1 MHLGEDLDRRDI
13 NLNSAK
19 VSQVLPEYYAD
30 EYPNIVN
37 FLEKYYNFL
46 ESDGTH
52 SFNTTINNLIS
63 IRDIGQTDLK
73 YLDLLVSEIGNGLQ
87 VASFF
92 EQPRLMTR
100 LLSEFYRSK
109 GSLVSVE
116 GFFRAFFN
124 DEVSIEY
131 TKNKVFN
138 VGDSKIGY
146 ESQKFITNNELY
158 QTFALLIKSGVS
170 VPDYQNLYEKFVHP
184 AGFYYQGQ
192 IQVESEFN
200 LGLDS
205 MRVIPFSTD
214 SSGLLVAEA
223 SEKIVISSTSIA
235 INPDD
240 GFVQLTAF
248 IDSEGDTIRIDPD
261 VSVVEQIEDLTL
273 LELGNTYPS
282 FQTLLTPNSFKFD
295 DSNEIG
301 PDMTINLETMD
312 NTMFNRYMSDSAI

>member
-1 MHLGEDLDRRDI
+1 MHIGEDLGRRNI
-13 NLNSAK
+13 NFASAK
-19 VSQVLPEYYAD
+19 ISEVFPEYFAE
-30 EYPNIVN
+30 EYPSLMSFI
-37 FLEKYYNFL
+37 EKYYDYL
-46 ESDGTH
+46 DSTTA
-52 SFNTTINNLIS
+52 SFNSRINNI
-63 IRDIGQTDLK
+63 IAVRDIGQTDLE

-100 LLSEFYRSK
+100 LLSQFYRSK

-131 TKNKVFN
+131 TKNKIFI

-146 ESQKFITNNELY
+146 ESQKFLTDNALY

-192 IQVESEFN
+192 IQVESLFD
-200 LGLDS
+200 LALDS
-205 MRVIPFSTD
+205 MTALPFNTD
-214 SSGLLVAEA
+214 STGLLIAAPSEA
-223 SEKIVISSTSIA
+223 IIISSTSA
-235 INPDD
+235 LVPETQ
-240 GFVQLTAF
+240 FAQLTSL
-248 IDSEGDTIRIDPD
+248 IDSQGQAIRIDPD
-261 VSVVEQIEDLTL
+261 VSVVEQIKDLTL
-273 LELGNTYPS
+273 SELGSTYSS
-282 FQTLLTPNSFKFD
+282 FQKLLTPNSFKLD

-301 PDMTINLETMD
+301 PDMSINLETID

>member
-1 MHLGEDLDRRDI
+1 MHIGEDLGRRNI
-13 NLNSAK
+13 NFASAK
-19 VSQVLPEYYAD
+19 ISEVFPEYFAE
-30 EYPNIVN
+30 EYPSLMSFI
-37 FLEKYYNFL
+37 EKYYDYL
-46 ESDGTH
+46 DSTTA
-52 SFNTTINNLIS
+52 SFNSRINNI
-63 IRDIGQTDLK
+63 IAVRDIGQTDLE

-100 LLSEFYRSK
+100 LLSQFYRSK

-131 TKNKVFN
+131 TKNKIFI

-146 ESQKFITNNELY
+146 ESQKFLTDNALY

-192 IQVESEFN
+192 IQVESLFN
-200 LGLDS
+200 LALDS
-205 MRVIPFSTD
+205 MTALPFNTD
-214 SSGLLVAEA
+214 STGLLIAAPSEA
-223 SEKIVISSTSIA
+223 IIISSTSA
-235 INPDD
+235 LVPETQ
-240 GFVQLTAF
+240 FAQLTSL
-248 IDSEGDTIRIDPD
+248 IDSQGQAIRIDPD
-261 VSVVEQIEDLTL
+261 VSVVEQIKDLTL
-273 LELGNTYPS
+273 SELGSTYSS
-282 FQTLLTPNSFKFD
+282 FQKLLTPNSFKLD

-301 PDMTINLETMD
+301 PDMSINLETID

>member
-1 MHLGEDLDRRDI
+1 MHLGEDVNRRDVSF
-13 NLNSAK
+13 NAAK
-19 VSQVLPEYYAD
+19 ISQVLPEYYAE
-30 EYPNIVN
+30 EYPNLVT
-37 FLEKYYNFL
+37 FLENYYNFL
-46 ESDGTH
+46 ESDGIH
-52 SFNTTINNLIS
+52 SFNTEINSLIS

-100 LLSEFYRSK
+100 LLSQFYRSK

-124 DEVSIEY
+124 DEVSVEY
-131 TKNKVFN
+131 TKNQVFN
-138 VGDSKIGY
+138 VGESRIGY

-170 VPDYQNLYEKFVHP
+170 VPDYQTLYEKFVHP

-192 IQVESEFN
+192 IQLETEFDMSV
-200 LGLDS
+200 DS
-205 MRVIPFSTD
+205 MKAVPFVTD
-214 SSGLLVAEA
+214 SDGRLVPPPSEA
-223 SEKIVISSTSIA
+223 IVITSTSDPVEPIDNFA
-235 INPDD
+235 
-240 GFVQLTAF
+240 QLTAF
-248 IDSEGDTIRIDPD
+248 IDSEGQAIRIDPD
-261 VSVVEQIEDLTL
+261 VAVVEQIQDLTL
-273 LELGNTYPS
+273 ADLGNTYPS
-282 FQTLLTPNSFKFD
+282 YQSLLSPNSFKFD

-312 NTMFNRYMSDSAI
+312 NTMFNRYNSDSAI